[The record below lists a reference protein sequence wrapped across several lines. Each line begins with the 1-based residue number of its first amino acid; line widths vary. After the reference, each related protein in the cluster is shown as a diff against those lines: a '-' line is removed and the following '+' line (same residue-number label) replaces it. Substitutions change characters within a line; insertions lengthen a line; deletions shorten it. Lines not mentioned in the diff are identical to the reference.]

1 MAAPAGGAGRHRAG
15 PGDPGLAAGA
25 GIDPGA
31 VRLHVDRARR
41 PLRLPLV
48 PRGAFVDGMAWP
60 AAGDRLGPI
69 YPPPRA
75 RAWEPAGPGRP
86 AMTAKT
92 GETTHSGAS
101 IEQ

>member
-15 PGDPGLAAGA
+15 PGDPGLADGA

-69 YPPPRA
+69 YPPSPAWAGHPA
-75 RAWEPAGPGRP
+75 RHGPP
-86 AMTAKT
+86 AMTPKSGKT
-92 GETTHSGAS
+92 PHSGA
-101 IEQ
+101 

>member
-60 AAGDRLGPI
+60 AAGDRLRAI
-69 YPPPRA
+69 YPPS
-75 RAWEPAGPGRP
+75 RAWAWPPARPCRP
-86 AMTAKT
+86 AMAAKS
-92 GETTHSGAS
+92 GKTTKSGTYS
-101 IEQ
+101 EQ